1 MAATTSGR
9 HFGEIAL
16 ANDQLSLFTLMSQM
30 VCDESHKLL
39 RDDAEKLIVDAM
51 CFDFDGTLLGY
62 ASTSLEGVPL
72 VSSSGA
78 SPRG

>member
-1 MAATTSGR
+1 MATTTSGR

-16 ANDQLSLFTLMSQM
+16 ANNQLELFTVMSQM

-39 RDDAEKLIVDAM
+39 GKNANKLIVDAM

-62 ASTSLEGVPL
+62 ASTSPDGIPM
-72 VSSSGA
+72 VSPSGA
-78 SPRG
+78 SSNG

>member
-1 MAATTSGR
+1 
-9 HFGEIAL
+9 
-16 ANDQLSLFTLMSQM
+16 MSQM

-39 RDDAEKLIVDAM
+39 GDDAEKLIVDAM